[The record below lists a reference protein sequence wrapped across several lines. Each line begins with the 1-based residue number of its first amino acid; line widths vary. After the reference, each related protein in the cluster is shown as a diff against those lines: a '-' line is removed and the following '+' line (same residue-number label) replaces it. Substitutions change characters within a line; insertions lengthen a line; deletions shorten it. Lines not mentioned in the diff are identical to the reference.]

1 MSIKTKGGFD
11 MSKKKVVAA
20 VGMAL
25 ALSAGQ
31 LMAQE
36 TTSTGA
42 VQSTTVTCADLNWSA
57 EVLALNP
64 DIAAMCQTVYEK
76 DGKLYAKTSVEVVR
90 VRGNTMTFR
99 PKHTDGTLG
108 DSRSVTLDS
117 SWRANIA
124 GRSYRASDL
133 SRGQELNVYLPEDRF
148 ALAVVDD
155 DGLDDSDMM
164 DIGAATEMPTTASPL
179 FLIGLA
185 GGAFLA
191 LGGLLSGVRRRFS

>member
-1 MSIKTKGGFD
+1 
-11 MSKKKVVAA
+11 MSKKMAVA

-31 LMAQE
+31 LVAQDRVE
-36 TTSTGA
+36 S
-42 VQSTTVTCADLNWSA
+42 SVTCDDLNWSA

-76 DGKLYAKTSVEVVR
+76 DGRLYAKTSIEVVR

-99 PKHTDGTLG
+99 PIHTDGTRG

-117 SWRANIA
+117 SWRAEIG
-124 GRSYRASDL
+124 GRQYRASDL
-133 SRGQELNVYLPEDRF
+133 MRGQNLNVYLPEDRF
-148 ALAVVDD
+148 ALAVEDADGPDD
-155 DGLDDSDMM
+155 ADFVA
-164 DIGAATEMPTTASPL
+164 IETATEMPTTASPL

-191 LGGLLSGVRRRFS
+191 LGGLLSGIRRRLA